1 MMKKKNI
8 GESIVS
14 IMASI
19 DVNPKGGSAG
29 KGKGFKERI
38 IHRREFSTQETDDTK
53 YKGEYSYGV

>member
-1 MMKKKNI
+1 
-8 GESIVS
+8 
-14 IMASI
+14 MASI